1 MAGVSITSVQF
12 SSYKALKRMSVRLDS
27 FNVLVGPNNC
37 GKSTVIGAFRVLE
50 VAVRRARARG
60 AQLCDG
66 PDGRTRGWNITPD
79 TLPISLENV
88 HSDLAS
94 TRSSVLF
101 RMSNKNKLLLDFPED
116 GGCFLFADTL
126 SRQVVTPASFR
137 TAFPV
142 SIGVVPVLGPVEH
155 EEATVQE
162 ATVKRNLSTHRASRH
177 FRNYWMQN
185 PEGFDEFSE
194 LITQTWPGMELEPPE
209 VVDLMAGKLGM
220 FCREERMTRE
230 LYWAGFGF
238 QVWCQILTHA
248 LRSRDATILVIDE
261 PEIYLHPDLQRKL
274 VTALRDLGPDI
285 LLATHSTE
293 IMGEVDPTDILLLE
307 KQNRTARRLKSI
319 EDVQS
324 ATERIGSVHNVTLT
338 QLSRTRRVLFVE
350 GSEDFKRL
358 RRFATVLG
366 LQELASGLDITPVE
380 SEGFANWER
389 VSASAWGI
397 ERTLGTPLC
406 IGAVFDRDYWPTEQ
420 IAEMVAELGTRVP
433 LVHVLA
439 RKEMENYLLQPA
451 VLQRAVE
458 RAVRDRARRQG
469 EKPPPVADVA
479 PLLERATQP
488 FRDDAQAQY
497 LARRLDHH
505 DRSRRSEDRATVT
518 RQTIEWFSSEWSD
531 LEARVCIVPGKRA
544 LAELRRLTRE
554 AYSIN
559 LTDHQIISCF
569 TRADIPKDLRELLLD
584 LDAFRKTEPAEI
596 ARAR

>member
-1 MAGVSITSVQF
+1 MADVSITSVQF
-12 SSYKALKRMSVRLDS
+12 SGYKALKRMSVRLEP

-50 VAVRRARARG
+50 VAMRRARARS
-60 AQLCDG
+60 AQLCRG
-66 PDGRTRGWNITPD
+66 PDGRSRGWNITPD
-79 TLPISLENV
+79 ALPISLENV

-94 TRSSVLF
+94 TRSSVRF
-101 RMSNKNKLLLDFPED
+101 RLSNRNTLLLDFPED
-116 GGCFLFADTL
+116 GGCFLFADTPR
-126 SRQVVTPASFR
+126 RQVATPASFR

-162 ATVKRNLSTHRASRH
+162 ATVRRNLSTHRASRH

-185 PEGFDEFSE
+185 PDGFDEFAE
-194 LITQTWPGMELEPPE
+194 LVAQTWPGMELEEPE

-248 LRSRDATILVIDE
+248 LRSRDTTILVIDE

-274 VTALRDLGPDI
+274 VTILRGLGPDI
-285 LLATHSTE
+285 VIATHSTE

-307 KQNRTARRLKSI
+307 KQKRTAGRLKSI
-319 EDVQS
+319 EDVQG

-358 RRFATVLG
+358 RKFANVLG

-380 SEGFANWER
+380 AGGFANWER
-389 VSASAWGI
+389 VAASAWGI
-397 ERTLGTPLC
+397 EKTLGTPLC
-406 IGAVFDRDYWPTEQ
+406 IGAVFDRDYWPEER
-420 IAEMVAELGTRVP
+420 IAEMVAELGTHVP

-458 RAVRDRARRQG
+458 RGVRDRARRLN
-469 EKPPPVADVA
+469 EKA
-479 PLLERATQP
+479 PAVDAVDSLLERATQT
-488 FRDDAQAQY
+488 FRDDAQSQY
-497 LARRLDHH
+497 LARRLDQH
-505 DRSRRSEDRATVT
+505 DRSGRSHDRATVT
-518 RQTIEWFSSEWSD
+518 KATIEWFKGEWSD
-531 LEARVCIVPGKRA
+531 LVTRVCIVPGKRV
-544 LAELRRLTRE
+544 LAELRRLARE
-554 AYSIN
+554 TYSIN

-569 TRADIPKDLRELLLD
+569 TKADVSEDLRELLLD
-584 LDAFRKTEPAEI
+584 LDEFRTVEPAQ
-596 ARAR
+596 ATQRN

>member
-1 MAGVSITSVQF
+1 MADVSITSVQF
-12 SSYKALKRMSVRLDS
+12 SGYKALKRMSVRLNS

-50 VAVRRARARG
+50 VAMRRARARG

-66 PDGRTRGWNITPD
+66 PARRIRGWNITPD
-79 TLPISLENV
+79 ALPISLENV

-101 RMSNKNKLLLDFPED
+101 RMSNKNTLLLDFPED
-116 GGCFLFADTL
+116 GGCFLFADTP
-126 SRQVVTPASFR
+126 SRQAVTPSGFR

-155 EEATVQE
+155 EETTVQE
-162 ATVKRNLSTHRASRH
+162 ATVKRNLSNHRASRH

-185 PEGFDEFSE
+185 PEGFDQFSE

-220 FCREERMTRE
+220 FCREDRMTRE

-248 LRSRDATILVIDE
+248 LRSRDATTLVIDE

-274 VTALRDLGPDI
+274 VTTLRGLGPDI
-285 LLATHSTE
+285 LIATHSTE

-307 KQNRTARRLKSI
+307 KQKRTAGRLKSI
-319 EDVQS
+319 EDVQG

-350 GSEDFKRL
+350 GSDDFKRL
-358 RRFATVLG
+358 RKFATVLG

-389 VSASAWGI
+389 ISASAWGI
-397 ERTLGTPLC
+397 EKTLGTPLC
-406 IGAVFDRDYWPTEQ
+406 IGAVFDRDYWPQEQ
-420 IAEMVAELGTRVP
+420 IEEIVADLGTRVP
-433 LVHVLA
+433 FLHVLA

-451 VLQRAVE
+451 VLQRVVE
-458 RAVRDRARRQG
+458 RGVKDRARRQG
-469 EKPPPVADVA
+469 EKPPTVKDVTSLLRKATDLFRADA
-479 PLLERATQP
+479 E
-488 FRDDAQAQY
+488 AQY
-497 LARRLDHH
+497 VSRRIDYH
-505 DRSRRSEDRATVT
+505 DRSGRPEDRATVT
-518 RQTIEWFSSEWSD
+518 REMIEWFAREWSD
-531 LEARVCIVPGKRA
+531 LETRVCIVPGKRT
-544 LAELRRLTRE
+544 LAEFRRLVQD
-554 AYSIN
+554 AYSVS
-559 LTDHQIISCF
+559 LTNHQLISGF
-569 TRADIPKDLRELLLD
+569 TKAQVPTDLQKLLYGLD
-584 LDAFRKTEPAEI
+584 EFRRTVPG
-596 ARAR
+596 

>member
-1 MAGVSITSVQF
+1 MADVSITSVRF
-12 SSYKALKRMSVRLDS
+12 SGYKALKHMSVRLAP

-50 VAVRRARARG
+50 VAMRRARARG
-60 AQLCDG
+60 TQLCRG

-79 TLPISLENV
+79 ALPISLENV
-88 HSDLAS
+88 HSDLVS

-101 RMSNKNKLLLDFPED
+101 RMSNKNTLLLDFPED
-116 GGCFLFADTL
+116 GGCFLFADTPG
-126 SRQVVTPASFR
+126 RQIVTPARFR

-155 EEATVQE
+155 EEKAVQE
-162 ATVKRNLSTHRASRH
+162 ATVRRNLTTHRASRN
-177 FRNYWMQN
+177 FRNYWIQN
-185 PEGFDEFSE
+185 PEGFDEFAE
-194 LITQTWPGMELEPPE
+194 LVAQTWPGMELEPPE
-209 VVDLMAGKLGM
+209 VVGLMAGKLDM
-220 FCREERMTRE
+220 FCRENRMARE

-274 VTALRDLGPDI
+274 VVTLRELGPDI
-285 LLATHSTE
+285 LIATHSTE
-293 IMGEVDPTDILLLE
+293 IMGEVEPADILLLE
-307 KQNRTARRLKSI
+307 KQRRTAVRLKSI
-319 EDVQS
+319 GDVQGV
-324 ATERIGSVHNVTLT
+324 TKRIGSVHNVTLT

-358 RRFATVLG
+358 RKFATVLG
-366 LQELASGLDITPVE
+366 LQELESGRDITAVE
-380 SEGFANWER
+380 SEGFANWKAIA
-389 VSASAWGI
+389 ASAWGI
-397 ERTLGTPLC
+397 EKTLGTPLC
-406 IGAVFDRDYWPTEQ
+406 IGAVFDRDYWPEEQ
-420 IAEMVAELGTRVP
+420 IAEMKAKLGARVP

-458 RAVRDRARRQG
+458 RGVRDRARRLG
-469 EKPPPVADVA
+469 EKPPTVEDVA
-479 PLLERATQP
+479 PLLERATDP

-505 DRSRRSEDRATVT
+505 DQSGRSEDRATVT
-518 RQTIEWFSSEWSD
+518 RETIEWFTKGWSD
-531 LEARVCIVPGKRA
+531 LETRVSITPGKRA
-544 LAELRRLTRE
+544 LAELRRLVRE

-559 LTDHQIISCF
+559 LTDHQLISGF
-569 TRADIPKDLRELLLD
+569 TKTDVPEDLRELLHD
-584 LDAFRKTEPAEI
+584 LDEFRKTEPAEI
-596 ARAR
+596 TRAR